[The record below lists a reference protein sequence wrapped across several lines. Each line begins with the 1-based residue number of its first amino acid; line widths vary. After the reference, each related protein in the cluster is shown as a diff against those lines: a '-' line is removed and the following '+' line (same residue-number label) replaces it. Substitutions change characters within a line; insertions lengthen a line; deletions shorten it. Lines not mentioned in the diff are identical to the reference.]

1 MTKLGEL
8 KYEEV
13 VRKIH
18 KLGFSFYRKGKGSH
32 ELWVRN
38 LDGKVIPIPR
48 HKGKSLR
55 KGTLRAIIKEIAI
68 SVEEFMEL

>member
-1 MTKLGEL
+1 MRKLGEL
-8 KYEEV
+8 KYGEV

-38 LDGKVIPIPR
+38 LEGKVIPIPR
-48 HKGKSLR
+48 QKGK
-55 KGTLRAIIKEIAI
+55 I
-68 SVEEFMEL
+68 